1 MGAAPFPRSGKRK
14 RALLISKLRA
24 NERRHPRGDRA
35 GHATAPAPGAAA
47 HNAAS
52 LPRPAA
58 HLPPPATSA
67 AFPAS
72 APASPSASAPAAPP
86 AAPPATSNLIP
97 RAATTLHHYQP
108 SHCHLPPPPTRRP
121 LKNHSS
127 NSSNF
132 AVQILPRH
140 QQKLEQK
147 HTT

>member
-24 NERRHPRGDRA
+24 HERRHPRGDRA

-72 APASPSASAPAAPP
+72 APASPSASAAFLKTHESEP
-86 AAPPATSNLIP
+86 LIGG
-97 RAATTLHHYQP
+97 
-108 SHCHLPPPPTRRP
+108 
-121 LKNHSS
+121 
-127 NSSNF
+127 F
-132 AVQILPRH
+132 AVGYLLIVLSLLPAMFAVRMIVTMFRKALEASAVEAVVKEGCCTQADQIL
-140 QQKLEQK
+140 
-147 HTT
+147 